1 MELLSIIV
9 PCYNEQETL
18 GDYYKEIITV
28 RDRLLAMEC
37 GLEVIFID
45 DGSRDGTLEDMKS
58 LAGQN
63 PWIKYLSFTRNFGKE
78 AAIYAGLT
86 HAKGDFVGL
95 MDVDLQ
101 DPSSLI
107 PGMVETLREEG
118 MDALREAK
126 RCHDQ
131 LEGVYHPYVDFD
143 GVSRVAEEEI
153 ARIESYL

>member
-18 GDYYKEIITV
+18 GDYYKEINTV

-78 AAIYAGLT
+78 AVLWRIRKRFISLQNRWCLWPMTIY
-86 HAKGDFVGL
+86 
-95 MDVDLQ
+95 
-101 DPSSLI
+101 
-107 PGMVETLREEG
+107 
-118 MDALREAK
+118 
-126 RCHDQ
+126 
-131 LEGVYHPYVDFD
+131 
-143 GVSRVAEEEI
+143 
-153 ARIESYL
+153 